1 LPDAG
6 VPHITFSFTSSE
18 ITMTRLD
25 TFKLSTLPRRFV
37 LASAA
42 ALALC
47 IPQAYAAEKLPVTA
61 SFSILGDLVR
71 VVGGD
76 RVEVSTLVGPDED
89 AHVFEPKPSHVK
101 AIVQAK
107 LVVTNGL
114 GFEPWATKLLK
125 SANYKGPAVVAAQ
138 GVQARSMA
146 SDHGHN
152 ETDPHAWQNPLNVV
166 LYVRN
171 IAAALSKGD
180 PAGASQFAANAEA
193 YVKELQALDTW
204 AQSQFAAIPKDKR
217 KVITSHDAF
226 GYFAAQYGV
235 RFLAPQ
241 GINTET
247 EPSAKQVAQLI
258 KQIQREKIRAV
269 FVENMSSP
277 KLIAQLSKDA
287 GATLGESLYA
297 DALSAADKP
306 GATYLQMM
314 RHNVTQLV
322 AGMKLN

>member
-1 LPDAG
+1 
-6 VPHITFSFTSSE
+6 
-18 ITMTRLD
+18 MTRLD
-25 TFKLSTLPRRFV
+25 TFQLSTLPRRFV
-37 LASAA
+37 LASAT
-42 ALALC
+42 ALALW
-47 IPQAYAAEKLPVTA
+47 IPHTHAAEKLPVTA

-76 RVEVSTLVGPDED
+76 RVEVATLVGPDED
-89 AHVFEPKPSHVK
+89 AHVFEPKPSHAK

-125 SANYKGPAVVAAQ
+125 SANYKGLAMVAAQ

-152 ETDPHAWQNPLNVV
+152 ESDPHAWQNPQNVV

-171 IAAALSKGD
+171 IATALSKAD

-193 YVKELQALDTW
+193 YVKELQSLDSW

-226 GYFAAQYGV
+226 GYFAAHYGV

-241 GINTET
+241 GISTET

-322 AGMKLN
+322 AGMSLN